1 VLVVTGE
8 VNIVQVFILNF
19 HTRLMLGVFLSALC
33 VFSLAGCGNGTA
45 SATKNDIVLS
55 KDINP
60 CSYPKYWPYRVE
72 SSKYPFLVHYSQPDE
87 QEAALLVVKYLDTA
101 WHRQI
106 DEQGYTAPPSDTG
119 MCGPDGRFDVFI
131 RRGNNSCKVDLVTD
145 EFVTPWGGRASYM
158 EVDPWGD
165 YGKDILA
172 ATVAH
177 EFNHATHAAN
187 DWYDLPAAFEMS
199 ASYVDQFY
207 GPQDARGIEDFQ
219 KHSDWGLIRDDR
231 YLTFYMYG
239 SALYLHFL
247 RDRYFGT
254 NDSFVPT
261 LWVNMRNKPDLTK
274 NSPNFVD
281 ALNIAL
287 QPKGATFMDTVPEFA
302 RWRYY
307 AGERNDFKHFR
318 NLNDDTRKT
327 SLATVPDKWQ
337 MALIREATLLI
348 NNIVTLPLSVPYRFF
363 SAEPQNEKES
373 VFIPAPMMTGSV
385 YLTVK
390 REDDAQSSFQ
400 LSFSGDPAVKWVVQA
415 APGLADGS
423 DGDTV
428 DISSGAARVFFTTKG
443 ERTLIMTALPKL
455 ETDFDP
461 VNQTAIRYPITVNIT
476 P

>member
-1 VLVVTGE
+1 MTK
-8 VNIVQVFILNF
+8 IVQLNF
-19 HTRLMLGVFLSALC
+19 SIRQIIVAFICTVSVMPIVSC
-33 VFSLAGCGNGTA
+33 GTA
-45 SATKNDIVLS
+45 TSPSQSSTDTNSVLS

-60 CSYPKYWPYRVE
+60 CAYPQYWPFTEE
-72 SSKYPFLVHYSQPDE
+72 SSKYPFLVHYRSSDE
-87 QEAALLVVKYLDTA
+87 KEAAGKVVEYLDAA

-106 DEQGYTAPPSDTG
+106 DEQGYTPPPSDFG
-119 MCGPDGRFDVFI
+119 MCGKDGRFDVFI

-187 DWYDLPAAFEMS
+187 DEYDLPIVFEMS
-199 ASYVDQFY
+199 ASFVDQFY
-207 GPQDARGIEDFQ
+207 GPQDVRGIEDFQ
-219 KHSDWGLIRDDR
+219 KHPDWGLLKDDR

-239 SALYLHFL
+239 SAIYLHFL
-247 RDRYFGT
+247 RDRYFGVD
-254 NDSFVPT
+254 DSFLPK
-261 LWVNMRNKPDLTK
+261 LWVDMRNKPDLTK
-274 NSPNFVD
+274 NSPDFVD
-281 ALNIAL
+281 ALNMAL
-287 QPKGATFMDTVPEFA
+287 KPKGAAFLDTVPEFA

-307 AGERNDFKHFR
+307 AGDRKDSRHFR

-327 SLATVPDKWQ
+327 SLPPVPDEWQ
-337 MALIREATLLI
+337 MAFMKQA
-348 NNIVTLPLSVPYRFF
+348 TLPLSNVVTMPLKGPFSFY
-363 SAEPQNEKES
+363 SAEQPQKEKES

-390 REDDAQSSFQ
+390 RENDAQKSFQ
-400 LSFSGDPAVKWVVQA
+400 LSFAGDPSVKWVVQA
-415 APGLADGS
+415 VPGVVDGS

-428 DISSGAARVFFTTKG
+428 DICSGTARVLFATPGG
-443 ERTLIMTALPKL
+443 ERTLIMTALPKV

-461 VNQTAIRYPITVNIT
+461 VVQTAIRYPLTINIT